1 VARAQITVDM
11 VSEAL
16 SAAAQRGLTLF
27 RGRAGCANCHTI
39 GEHDALLTDYLYHSV
54 GVGFGRLQPDLSRAT
69 VAVANE
75 PPARLDQLVGSDAK
89 VAALGRFVITKEPRD
104 IGSFRTPSLRNVALT
119 APYMHDGSATTLTQA
134 IELELYYRSNE
145 LRRPLILT
153 QAEKADLVEFLKS
166 LTSPSAIGWQP
177 SDTHRDTSRL
187 PR

>member
-1 VARAQITVDM
+1 M
-11 VSEAL
+11 
-16 SAAAQRGLTLF
+16 
-27 RGRAGCANCHTI
+27 
-39 GEHDALLTDYLYHSV
+39 
-54 GVGFGRLQPDLSRAT
+54 
-69 VAVANE
+69 
-75 PPARLDQLVGSDAK
+75 GSDAK

-153 QAEKADLVEFLKS
+153 PAEKADLVEFLKS

-177 SDTHRDTSRL
+177 SDTHRDTLRL